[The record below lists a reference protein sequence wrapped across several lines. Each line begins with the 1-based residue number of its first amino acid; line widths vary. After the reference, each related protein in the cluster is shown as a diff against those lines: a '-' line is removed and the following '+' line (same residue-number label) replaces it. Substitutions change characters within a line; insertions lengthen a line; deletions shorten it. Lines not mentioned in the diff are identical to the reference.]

1 MLTWAQAPGP
11 EGREDILIDLAVIF
25 IAAKLAGALFE
36 RLKQPPVIGELLAGV
51 LIGPHLLGWIGHSET
66 HVILQEVGAI
76 VLLFAVG
83 LDTPLSDLRAV
94 GGRSLAVGIAGIVL
108 PFLAGWLLIDATE
121 GSNTNEALFMGAA
134 MVATSVGV
142 TARVLADLGRV
153 RDKESRVI
161 LGAAVVDDILG
172 LLVLALVVGVAS
184 DGIGTGSLLLLA
196 VEAVGFVA
204 LVGGVG
210 PALVKRATPL
220 LDRFGELGVFSIALG
235 LCLALSAAAGAI
247 ELAAIIGAFLAGM
260 AFAETRDRYKLEE
273 HLASVYT
280 LLVPFFFVVTGSLVD
295 LDVLTEGDTAALGLA
310 VLAVAIAG
318 KLIGCGAAAW
328 GMGRRS
334 TAIVAVGMVPRGE
347 VGIIVA
353 TIGLAEGIVEPDL
366 YGIVVLMSVLTTLL
380 VPPVLSALYRGAEKG
395 PPKRP
400 DVHTAE
406 IEGIGG

>member
-25 IAAKLAGALFE
+25 IAAKVVGALFE

-94 GGRSLAVGIAGIVL
+94 GGRSLVVGMAGIVL
-108 PFLAGWLLIDATE
+108 PFFAGWLLIDATE

-172 LLVLALVVGVAS
+172 LLVLALVVGLAS
-184 DGIGTGSLLLLA
+184 DGIGAGSLVLLA
-196 VEAVGFVA
+196 VEAIGFVA

-220 LDRFGELGVFSIALG
+220 LDRFGELGVFTIALG
-235 LCLALSAAAGAI
+235 LCLALSAAAGAL

-260 AFAETRDRYKLEE
+260 AFAETRDRYKLEK

-295 LDVLTEGDTAALGLA
+295 LDVLTDADTAALGLA

-318 KLIGCGAAAW
+318 KVIGCGAAAW

-334 TAIVAVGMVPRGE
+334 AAIVAVGMVPRGE

-353 TIGLAEGIVEPDL
+353 SIGLAAGIVEPDL
-366 YGIVVLMSVLTTLL
+366 YGIVVLMSVVTTLL
-380 VPPVLSALYRGAEKG
+380 VPPVMTALYRGAG
-395 PPKRP
+395 PGRPKRP
-400 DVHTAE
+400 DEHTAE

>member
-1 MLTWAQAPGP
+1 MLIWAQAPGP
-11 EGREDILIDLAVIF
+11 EGREDILVDLAVIF
-25 IAAKLAGALFE
+25 IAAKVAGAVFE
-36 RLKQPPVIGELLAGV
+36 RMKQPPVIGELLAGV
-51 LIGPHLLGWIGHSET
+51 LIGQHMLGWIGHSET

-94 GGRSLAVGIAGIVL
+94 GGRALSVGVAGIVL
-108 PFLAGWLLIDATE
+108 PFFAGWLLIDATG

-184 DGIGTGSLLLLA
+184 DGISTGSIVVLA
-196 VEAVGFVA
+196 LETIGFIA

-220 LDRFGELGVFSIALG
+220 LDRLGELGVFTVALG

-295 LDVLTEGDTAALGLA
+295 LDVLTDGDTAALGLA

-334 TAIVAVGMVPRGE
+334 AAIVATGMVPRGE

-353 TIGLAEGIVEPDL
+353 SIGLAEGIVEPDL
-366 YGIVVLMSVLTTLL
+366 YGIVVVMSVLTTLL
-380 VPPVLSALYRGAEKG
+380 VPPVLAVLFRGREKH
-395 PPKRP
+395 PPRA
-400 DVHTAE
+400 DARTAE